1 MGPDCGLERG
11 YPAEMLELVRFDNIR
26 AAYALADYLK
36 VIGVACQV
44 QPEGNQAAIYL
55 QHDDDLEKARKELQA
70 FIDNPMD
77 KKYLS
82 ASWEQEPD
90 SASRPDMERFYKD
103 INQKMNGENTS
114 RWRQTGLFTKFII
127 GVCAVVFLLT
137 AFGTN
142 LNMVR
147 HFFFFNYMGQMYDI
161 TQVYRWVTPVFLHF
175 GFLHFAFNLLW
186 WWDIGSVIERF
197 QGSRRLMVIFMVL
210 AVVPNF
216 VQFLAA
222 GNRFGGLSGVVY
234 GVLGYVWVYGRL
246 RRTYPLQLRPV
257 IIYMMVGWM
266 LIGFSGALDEVVGPM
281 ANEAHL
287 AGLVS
292 GVLLALM
299 YALKDSVKDA
309 GADKS

>member
-1 MGPDCGLERG
+1 
-11 YPAEMLELVRFDNIR
+11 MLELVRFENIR
-26 AAYALADYLK
+26 AAYALADYLNLTG
-36 VIGVACQV
+36 IACRV
-44 QPEGNQAAIYL
+44 QPEGNQAVIYL
-55 QHDDDLEKARKELQA
+55 QREEDLDKARDELQA
-70 FIDNPMD
+70 FLDNPMD

-82 ASWEQEPD
+82 ASWEQQSDGARKED
-90 SASRPDMERFYKD
+90 IDRFYQN
-103 INQKMNGENTS
+103 INGQKPG

-127 GVCAVVFLLT
+127 GVCALVFLVT

-161 TQVYRWVTPVFLHF
+161 TQVYRWITPVFLHF
-175 GFLHFAFNLLW
+175 GLLHFAFNLLW

-197 QGSRRLMVIFMVL
+197 QGSQRLLVIFLVL
-210 AVVPNF
+210 SVVPNF

-287 AGLVS
+287 AGLIA
-292 GVLLALM
+292 GVLLAFM

-309 GADKS
+309 GKTG